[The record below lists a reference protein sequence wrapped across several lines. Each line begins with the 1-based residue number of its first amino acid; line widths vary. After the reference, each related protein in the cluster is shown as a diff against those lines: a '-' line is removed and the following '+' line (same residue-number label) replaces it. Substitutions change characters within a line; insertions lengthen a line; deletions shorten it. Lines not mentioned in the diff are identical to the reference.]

1 LPLIFE
7 QCAER
12 NIPADT
18 GGCAA
23 LLEVV
28 RIYHRILPEEE
39 AEYRSALLAAY
50 QAFRSGTQPAK

>member
-12 NIPADT
+12 NIPADAT
-18 GGCAA
+18 GCSA
-23 LLEVV
+23 LLDVV

-39 AEYRSALLAAY
+39 AEYRCALLAAY
-50 QAFRSGTQPAK
+50 RSFRNGGGSAK